1 MSGPAGPRPT
11 LDHIVILVSHQTLQ
25 TIPDRLQDVLVVAPG
40 GAHADGLTSNKLI
53 LLADGVYIEFIAF
66 FDDVDPERRRRHR
79 WGNLKE
85 NNIVDWAYTLPHE
98 GGFGAVQQRVA
109 DAQAG
114 YTYDDPVAGGRTKP
128 DGTVIRWA
136 VATGRTADG
145 SPSWPGWVPFWC
157 LDRTPRNLRVPYEEH
172 PEQVLHPC
180 GARGVSSVSLAVPWQ
195 FLTPLSQ
202 VYDAVHNASSSVS
215 VYGIE
220 RYWHFGVPSES
231 TEGKHVIL
239 LSGTDGASGIRLAL
253 QGDGRGRISL
263 ELLPGLLLEVE

>member
-114 YTYDDPVAGGRTKP
+114 YTYDDPV
-128 DGTVIRWA
+128 
-136 VATGRTADG
+136 
-145 SPSWPGWVPFWC
+145 
-157 LDRTPRNLRVPYEEH
+157 
-172 PEQVLHPC
+172 
-180 GARGVSSVSLAVPWQ
+180 
-195 FLTPLSQ
+195 
-202 VYDAVHNASSSVS
+202 YDAVHNASSSVS

>member
-114 YTYDDPVAGGRTKP
+114 YTYDDPVAGGR
-128 DGTVIRWA
+128 
-136 VATGRTADG
+136 
-145 SPSWPGWVPFWC
+145 
-157 LDRTPRNLRVPYEEH
+157 
-172 PEQVLHPC
+172 
-180 GARGVSSVSLAVPWQ
+180 
-195 FLTPLSQ
+195 
-202 VYDAVHNASSSVS
+202 
-215 VYGIE
+215 
-220 RYWHFGVPSES
+220 
-231 TEGKHVIL
+231 
-239 LSGTDGASGIRLAL
+239 
-253 QGDGRGRISL
+253 
-263 ELLPGLLLEVE
+263 